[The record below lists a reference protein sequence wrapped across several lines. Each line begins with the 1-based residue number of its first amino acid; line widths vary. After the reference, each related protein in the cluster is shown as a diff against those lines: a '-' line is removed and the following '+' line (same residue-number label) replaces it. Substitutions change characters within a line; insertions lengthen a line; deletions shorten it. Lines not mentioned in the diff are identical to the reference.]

1 MVNPENGSKNVNVNN
16 AKIVDTLQNLGYLKL
31 KDNLYFESILPRFT
45 PVINLQ
51 SYDIKK
57 IDKNARHRIQKNTKK
72 GINFIIGDETNF
84 SVFYEFIKSKRNK
97 PMNYFEDYY
106 NIYKNSN
113 MMDLLLIEIDNNEY
127 LRTIKEEYEKES
139 EVNSNT
145 NYEFQKKPNN
155 KALFNKKMI
164 SDKKLNDLNIEIGL
178 ITAKL
183 QRNILKETIAG
194 ALVIKF
200 HNRVYLLINGFDKNF
215 KRLSPNYLMYGKM
228 IEKYKN
234 DGYKFFDLNGITG
247 DFSDKNPYKG
257 LNDFK
262 LQFKPRVYEYIG
274 EFDLVINKT
283 IYQLLLSSNKL
294 SKEFQRT
301 DIKPTSED

>member
-1 MVNPENGSKNVNVNN
+1 
-16 AKIVDTLQNLGYLKL
+16 
-31 KDNLYFESILPRFT
+31 
-45 PVINLQ
+45 
-51 SYDIKK
+51 
-57 IDKNARHRIQKNTKK
+57 
-72 GINFIIGDETNF
+72 
-84 SVFYEFIKSKRNK
+84 
-97 PMNYFEDYY
+97 
-106 NIYKNSN
+106 
-113 MMDLLLIEIDNNEY
+113 
-127 LRTIKEEYEKES
+127 
-139 EVNSNT
+139 
-145 NYEFQKKPNN
+145 
-155 KALFNKKMI
+155 
-164 SDKKLNDLNIEIGL
+164 
-178 ITAKL
+178 
-183 QRNILKETIAG
+183 
-194 ALVIKF
+194 
-200 HNRVYLLINGFDKNF
+200 
-215 KRLSPNYLMYGKM
+215 M